1 MDLTNSIYQN
11 NTNRNKEKMKN
22 KNIHSNETDKTSKIP
37 KIPKIIKTPNNT
49 KGIDPAEFSKTER
62 ELEHSLEELEIYIK
76 IFDDLVSNNDRM
88 TERISILLSICKKS
102 TDVGWFYPNYER
114 YINYIIGSNII
125 YTFGKF
131 IRANPKWKDC
141 ANIIVKCYNSFCE
154 QIKLFNKQTKVL
166 LDTDILYICNNIIMY
181 LKHMADVTLSAKNEY
196 LYFTNLF
203 HKYIL
208 DSIESAKTGI
218 DYISSLEGAKITCGA
233 RIILLQKELDNSTC
247 NKEKESLKTSYKKSI
262 ELIDKCDKYIN
273 QSKKYVVKA
282 IDYAKH
288 LKCSMMTT
296 YKQTIRYTNMVNE
309 ISKQTTAYGIIFN
322 KMQEELSLLEPML
335 NNIVVSGDS

>member
-102 TDVGWFYPNYER
+102 TDVGWFYPDDER

-141 ANIIVKCYNSFCE
+141 ANII
-154 QIKLFNKQTKVL
+154 
-166 LDTDILYICNNIIMY
+166 
-181 LKHMADVTLSAKNEY
+181 
-196 LYFTNLF
+196 
-203 HKYIL
+203 
-208 DSIESAKTGI
+208 
-218 DYISSLEGAKITCGA
+218 
-233 RIILLQKELDNSTC
+233 
-247 NKEKESLKTSYKKSI
+247 
-262 ELIDKCDKYIN
+262 
-273 QSKKYVVKA
+273 
-282 IDYAKH
+282 
-288 LKCSMMTT
+288 
-296 YKQTIRYTNMVNE
+296 
-309 ISKQTTAYGIIFN
+309 
-322 KMQEELSLLEPML
+322 
-335 NNIVVSGDS
+335 